1 MSNRN
6 SSKKAIMLAGILAA
20 GVAAVL
26 IANQMQNATAQTAI
40 GGNQTTAAVTN
51 APVSANT
58 TSPTNAT
65 LTGRSTLSTSGTAT
79 TSVQPDKFTVTAG
92 VETNSTTA
100 QGAAEANAKTMDG
113 VIAALKKLGV
123 QDNQTS
129 TSNYSLYPI
138 YEARPTGKVCPDIYP
153 PPPGCQPG
161 QVITGYK
168 ASNTLSVTLDVNG
181 KIPAGSV
188 IDAAVGAGAN
198 NVNGVSFFLSQA
210 KQQEVRD
217 SLIQQAVANARHR
230 ADIGASA
237 VGTQVTGIQSMSLN
251 EAQFPVFAGAEAAP
265 AAPTQIMPG
274 EQDVTTTVSITFYIG
289 SATATGG

>member
-1 MSNRN
+1 MSDRN
-6 SSKKAIMLAGILAA
+6 SRSQKAILLAGILVA

-26 IANQMQNATAQTAI
+26 IANQMQNATAQTAA
-40 GGNQTTAAVTN
+40 GGNQTIAAVTN
-51 APVSANT
+51 APAS
-58 TSPTNAT
+58 TNAT
-65 LTGRSTLSTSGTAT
+65 SSGRSTLSTSGTAT
-79 TSVQPDKFTVTAG
+79 TSVQPDKFTVMAG

-100 QGAAEANAKTMDG
+100 QGAAAANAKAMDG
-113 VIAALKKLGV
+113 VIAALRKLGV
-123 QDNQTS
+123 HDNQTS

-161 QVITGYK
+161 QVITGYR
-168 ASNTLSVTLDVNG
+168 ASNILSVTLDVNG
-181 KIPAGSV
+181 TISAGSV

-210 KQQEVRD
+210 KQQEIRD
-217 SLIQQAVANARHR
+217 GLIQQAVANARHR

-237 VGTQVTGIQSMSLN
+237 AGMQVTGIQSMSLN
-251 EAQFPVFAGAEAAP
+251 DVQFPVFARALGAAP
-265 AAPTQIMPG
+265 AASTQIMPG

-289 SATATGG
+289 SAAAAGG